1 MGVSSSVA
9 WHGLDAT
16 FARPY
21 ISPDRLGPRP
31 PPTFLEIRHMEDRN
45 IIGIA
50 QWVVAEALRGTD
62 SAYLLDG
69 FCARL
74 IEAGL
79 PLMRGNITQRTLHPV
94 FQAFS
99 IHWYEGQGVDRSSWE
114 RNVERAGENFKLS
127 PYYHLMKES
136 YPRMRVR
143 LDGNETTGFP
153 LLDGFRERGATDY
166 LAVATA
172 FEGEDKFGPVDGLL
186 SSWTITG
193 PGGFTD
199 VQMGALENL
208 LPVLAPAVK
217 ASTNFR
223 IAKVLMETY
232 LGRDAGR
239 RVLRGDIVRGSV
251 ETIRAALWYCDI
263 RGFTKTAESMPGE
276 DLIAFLNDYFECF
289 ADPVH
294 DRGGQVLKFM
304 GDGFLAIFP
313 VEEGADVCR
322 LALDAADDALERV
335 GALNEKRRA
344 EGRVASDFYL
354 ALHLGDVMYGN
365 IGTRERLDFT
375 VVGPAVNEIARIEQM
390 CRTLEQTVVVS
401 ATFAA
406 AADHCT
412 DRLVSLGRYALRGVK
427 RPQELFTLVTEED
440 VARAAS

>member
-1 MGVSSSVA
+1 
-9 WHGLDAT
+9 
-16 FARPY
+16 
-21 ISPDRLGPRP
+21 
-31 PPTFLEIRHMEDRN
+31 MEDRD

-50 QWVVAEALRGTD
+50 QWTVAEALRGVD
-62 SAYLLDG
+62 SGDLLEG
-69 FCARL
+69 FCLRL

-94 FQAFS
+94 FNAFS
-99 IHWYEGQGVDRSSWE
+99 IHWYEGEGVDSSSWE
-114 RNVERAGENFKLS
+114 RNVERAGDSFTVS
-127 PYYHLMKES
+127 PYYHLMNES
-136 YPRMRVR
+136 HPRMRVR
-143 LDGNETTGFP
+143 LDGNESTGFP
-153 LLDGFRERGATDY
+153 LLDSFRERGATDY
-166 LAVATA
+166 LAIGTA
-172 FEGEDKFGPVDGLL
+172 FEGEDKFGPVDGLM

-193 PGGFTD
+193 AGGFTD
-199 VQMGALENL
+199 VQLAALDNL
-208 LPVLAPAVK
+208 LPVLALAVK

-239 RVLRGDIVRGSV
+239 RVLSGDIVRGSV

-263 RGFTKTAESMPGE
+263 RGFTKTAESMSGE

-294 DRGGQVLKFM
+294 DRGGQILKFM

-313 VEEGADVCR
+313 VEEGVDVCR
-322 LALDAADDALERV
+322 LALDAADDALQRV
-335 GALNEKRRA
+335 EALNDARTK
-344 EGRVASDFYL
+344 EGQVASDFGL

-365 IGTRERLDFT
+365 IGSRERLDFT
-375 VVGPAVNEIARIEQM
+375 VVGPAVNEISRIEQM

-401 ATFAA
+401 AAFAA

-427 RPQELFTLVTEED
+427 RPQELFTLVTPED
-440 VARAAS
+440 GARDAS